1 MSIPR
6 NFWPTLL
13 DKIEE
18 GRVIPVI
25 GASLVQVELDGWR
38 APLEAHLARLLAE
51 RLDLPGDDNQAEIPR
66 LFDVVARAHR
76 ADCEGDYHSMVHR
89 LLRELGS
96 RVAPSPALTQLARI
110 SGFRLYLNLGFDNL
124 LLRALDEERGLTQ
137 PESQHLAYAPNQ
149 TRLDLPRAYSSLDQ
163 PFVYALFGKSCP
175 APEFVISEEDLLE
188 WVTALQDPDNR
199 PPQLFDALRGNHLLF
214 IGCDL
219 PDWLLRFFIRLT
231 RDNRFS
237 FSRARETLIGLRSVE
252 HVHLVSFLDQFSP
265 KTQHL
270 ELEPAAFV
278 AELESQWQARHAVA
292 ASTKPTVALPPDV
305 RPGGVFL
312 SYASDD
318 VAAADRL
325 YSALQE
331 RLIDTWF
338 DARRLV
344 SGASYDEVIDR
355 NIGRCG
361 VFLVVLS
368 EATLV
373 RLALWRD
380 RDGYHPEKKPYF
392 LREWELALSRR
403 KLHAEGLVLMPVRID
418 APNLGDPLIPEAL
431 RALTCAPAPGGEA
444 DPALFDQIRQG
455 VRDARRL
462 RREVA

>member
-25 GASLVQVELDGWR
+25 GASLVQVELDGRR
-38 APLEAHLARLLAE
+38 ASLETHLARLLAE
-51 RLDLPGDDNQAEIPR
+51 RLDLAEDDDSVVVPR

-76 ADCEGDYHSMVHR
+76 ADRESDYHSMVHR

-96 RVAPSPALTQLARI
+96 RITPPPALAQLARI
-110 SGFRLYLNLGFDNL
+110 GGFRLYLYFGFDNL
-124 LLRALDEERGLTQ
+124 LLRALDGERGLAQ

-149 TRLDLPRAYSSLDQ
+149 TRTDLPQPYASLHE

-188 WVTALQDPDNR
+188 WVTALQDPDQR

-219 PDWLLRFFIRLT
+219 PDWLVRFFIRLT

-237 FSRARETLIGLRSVE
+237 FSRASETLIGLRPID
-252 HVHLVSFLDQFSP
+252 HVHLMSFFDQFSP
-265 KTQHL
+265 KTQRL
-270 ELEPAAFV
+270 ELDPTAFI
-278 AELESQWQARHAVA
+278 AELESQWQARHAIA
-292 ASTKPTVALPPDV
+292 ASMKPTVALPPDV

-318 VAAADRL
+318 VAAASRL
-325 YSALQE
+325 YATLQE

-344 SGASYDEVIDR
+344 SGASYDEVIER

-368 EATLV
+368 EATV
-373 RLALWRD
+373 ARLALWRD

-403 KLHAEGLVLMPVRID
+403 KLHADALMLMPVRID
-418 APNLGDPLIPEAL
+418 APDLGNPLIPEAL
-431 RALTCAPAPGGEA
+431 RALTCASAPGGEA

-455 VRDARRL
+455 VRDARRM